1 MTLPRILLCKASAGS
16 GKTFTLAKSFIRIL
30 LERPHEYDRI
40 LAVTFTNKATEEMK
54 SRILKF
60 LTEISRIRTEEDFQK
75 SVIAQVLLSELPGWD
90 YQRLSAEASKALSNI
105 LHDYGHFAVMTLDSF
120 FQKMIRAFIIE
131 LKLPNAANP
140 SLDINE
146 ALDSAVAAL
155 MDDYDK
161 AEDKS
166 LNKWLRDIALSLL
179 EDGKKWQPADMVR
192 SLSRQLFNE
201 RISQINIDYP
211 IDKVA
216 PLYQELKEM
225 VFQFKADLKELCGEA
240 LDLIDAHG
248 MMQGVFSRNSLPNQL
263 QKMYLSPVANLFSDT
278 VLKAINE
285 EAAPFP
291 KAVEKQAGFPAFASA
306 WLQDIRPAC
315 EAILHFFE
323 TRERSYRT
331 ALAILKHLQSL
342 ALLSEVS
349 EKIKEYRTQEGVML
363 ISDNS
368 ELIQQIITYSDTPF
382 LYEKLGNRY
391 RYILLDEFQDTST
404 LQWNNLLPLITE
416 ILAHRDQCQI
426 LIVGDAKQSIYR
438 WRNGNLKLILSEV
451 KATLHQHWQDDS
463 EITLERNFRSLQ
475 DIVRFNNDLF
485 PGLANVCTDYLLT
498 EYSIDPEVDTY
509 CNLLRQLFNPH
520 DTIQD
525 PAGKE
530 GGFVEGHFFP
540 NSGKQQNSA
549 TEDDNED
556 SKEEEDERTACMHAI
571 LQELLQKHGY
581 SFGDITILVRS
592 NKEAVHWAGILS
604 NQWGFPVLTADA
616 LLFSHHPVI
625 QVLLAALRVLSQPG
639 TRLYQ
644 AELVH
649 RLIILKD
656 LPGCTMD
663 EDAIGEWMQVQVP
676 ALALLSEIRKL
687 QALSLSDLLHELLGI
702 LQLQDHRS
710 IYTEQFLDVI
720 ASFQSAASGTSIG
733 DFLEWWAA
741 KERSVTL
748 SGEAD
753 AIQIVTVH
761 KSKGLEFNV
770 VIIPSLDWSIVEK
783 NEVKQA
789 LLWATAPAEEPF
801 NLFETYPVSFNSTAG
816 SHFEDVRKEEAVL
829 QAADNL
835 NLLYVAFTRPV
846 ERLYFMAKVAKD
858 EGNRYKN
865 YGTIGKL
872 LYAQLATHQPENFEG
887 LIYHRGQA
895 HPKRSAAHKNKSG
908 MTTVEISLEA
918 MPSQSLPPLAYSP
931 QFASKE
937 TKLGEAIHDVAAQFV
952 PQSNLS
958 LLARRALLR
967 MGLGEDLLP
976 DLEQRLRRFFADP
989 NVEAIYQSEQLY
1001 PERSLVHK
1009 GETLRLDLLVKQG
1022 NDWKLYD
1029 FKTGAR
1035 QEKNVRQMQH
1045 YREALAAAGIS
1056 VAEAALIYIDSGGTP
1071 AFEYV

>member
-60 LTEISRIRTEEDFQK
+60 LTEISRIRSEDDFQK
-75 SVIAQVLLSELPGWD
+75 SVIAQVLLAELPGWD
-90 YQRLSAEASKALSNI
+90 YQRLSAEASKALGNI

-120 FQKMIRAFIIE
+120 FQKMIRSFIIE

-166 LNKWLRDIALSLL
+166 LNKWLRDIALSRL
-179 EDGKKWQPADMVR
+179 EDGKRWQPADMVR

-201 RISQINIDYP
+201 RISQLDIDYP
-211 IDKVA
+211 IEKVA

-225 VFQFKADLKELCGEA
+225 VFRFKEDLKELCSEA
-240 LDLIDAHG
+240 LELIDTHG
-248 MMQGVFSRNSLPNQL
+248 MMQGVFSSNYLPKQL
-263 QKMYLSPVANLFSDT
+263 QKMQRDPVGNLFSAT
-278 VLKAINE
+278 VINAIEGNNI
-285 EAAPFP
+285 PFP
-291 KAVEKQAGFPAFASA
+291 KSLLKSQGFPAYDSA
-306 WLQDIRPAC
+306 WQQDIRPIC
-315 EAILHFFE
+315 EDILHFFE
-323 TRERSYRT
+323 ARERNYRT

-349 EKIKEYRTQEGVML
+349 EKIKEYREQEGVML
-363 ISDNS
+363 ISDNG
-368 ELIQQIITYSDTPF
+368 ELIRQIISFSDTPF
-382 LYEKLGNRY
+382 LYEKLGNRF

-404 LQWNNLLPLITE
+404 LQWDNLLPLITE

-438 WRNGNLKLILSEV
+438 WRNGNLKLILGEV
-451 KATLHQHWQDDS
+451 KATLQQHWRDDS

-485 PGLANVCTDYLLT
+485 PGLADLCTDFLLST
-498 EYSIDPEVDTY
+498 YNIDPELDSY
-509 CNLLRQLFNPH
+509 CNLLRQLFNPG

-530 GGFVEGHFFP
+530 GGFVQGHFFA
-540 NSGKQQNSA
+540 NSGKQQNFSA
-549 TEDDNED
+549 ADDDEA
-556 SKEEEDERTACMHAI
+556 SREEENEQTACMQEI
-571 LQELLQKHGY
+571 LQDLLEEQGY
-581 SFGDITILVRS
+581 SYGDITVLVRS

-604 NQWGFPVLTADA
+604 SQWGFPVLTADA

-625 QVLLAALRVLSQPG
+625 QVLIAALKVLSQPG
-639 TRLYQ
+639 VRLFQ

-649 RLIILKD
+649 RLILLKS
-656 LPGCTMD
+656 LPNCSMD
-663 EDAIGEWMQVQVP
+663 DGAIVEWIQAQVP
-676 ALALLSEIRKL
+676 ELAQTSEIRKL
-687 QALSLSDLLHELLGI
+687 QAMTLSDLLHALLGI
-702 LQLQDHRS
+702 LKLQEHRS

-720 ASFQSAASGTSIG
+720 AGYQTSTSGTGIAS
-733 DFLEWWAA
+733 FLEWWDA
-741 KERSVTL
+741 KDRSVTL

-789 LLWATAPAEEPF
+789 LLWAKAPSEEPF
-801 NLFETYPVSFNSTAG
+801 NLFDNYPVSFNSIEG

-858 EGNRYKN
+858 ESNRYKN

-872 LYAQLATHQPENFEG
+872 LYAQLATHQADHFRG
-887 LIYHRGQA
+887 LIYQRGTS
-895 HPKRSAAHKNKSG
+895 HPKRSAAHKNNSG
-908 MTTVEISLEA
+908 LATREISLESVA
-918 MPSQSLPPLAYSP
+918 SAKLPPLAYSP
-931 QFASKE
+931 QFASEE
-937 TKLGEAIHDVAAQFV
+937 TKLGEAIHDVAAHFI
-952 PQSNLS
+952 PDAEIS

-967 MGLGEDLLP
+967 MGLGAEMQA
-976 DLEQRLRRFFADP
+976 DLEQRLQSFFENPAIA
-989 NVEAIYQSEQLY
+989 AIYRSEELY

-1022 NDWKLYD
+1022 NEWKLFD
-1029 FKTGAR
+1029 FKTGSR
-1035 QEKNVRQMQH
+1035 QENNVRQLQQ
-1045 YREALAAAGIS
+1045 YKEALSDTGMS
-1056 VAEAALIYIDSGGTP
+1056 VAEAALIYIDPSGAP